1 MITNRIPQPKSR
13 LQALLIVNAELE
25 PFVRLFL
32 FLDCSPNIFVCH
44 LAWLFC
50 YLVKISANPNAEA
63 GTTVRGEWEA
73 VSKLVQF
80 ESEGIYSMLVVLTA
94 VIGVTSRCALDQH
107 LH

>member
-1 MITNRIPQPKSR
+1 MITDRIPQPKSR

-32 FLDCSPNIFVCH
+32 FLDCFPNIFVCH

-73 VSKLVQF
+73 VSKLVQK
-80 ESEGIYSMLVVLTA
+80 ESIQFWSLQL
-94 VIGVTSRCALDQH
+94 
-107 LH
+107 